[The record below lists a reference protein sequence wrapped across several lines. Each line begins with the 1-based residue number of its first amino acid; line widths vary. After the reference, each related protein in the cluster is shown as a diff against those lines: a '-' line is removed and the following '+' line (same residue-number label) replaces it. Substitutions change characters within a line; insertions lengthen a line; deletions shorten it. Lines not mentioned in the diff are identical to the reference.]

1 MRGIPQVFYGDEYAM
16 KSADRNLGHS
26 TLRMPLPLGDQVT
39 AEQQDMFDY
48 QSRLFQWRKG
58 EEVIH
63 TGKTMHF
70 MSRDNTYAF
79 FRYNANEVVFVF
91 ANASEDS
98 RTIPTAHYAEILS
111 KYNPVGQ
118 DIITGETI
126 NLSQEDIVVGPV
138 SSIVVKLQAK

>member
-1 MRGIPQVFYGDEYAM
+1 
-16 KSADRNLGHS
+16 
-26 TLRMPLPLGDQVT
+26 
-39 AEQQDMFDY
+39 
-48 QSRLFQWRKG
+48 
-58 EEVIH
+58 
-63 TGKTMHF
+63 MHF

-79 FRYNANEVVFVF
+79 FRYNDTEAVFVF
-91 ANASEDS
+91 ANASTDD
-98 RTIPTAHYAEILS
+98 RTIPTAHYTEILS